1 MGSGFRGR
9 GRTAADFIKCNKPK
23 LWAQLLRQISDSR
36 ARSFSLEKSLRV
48 PKDIRTHVYVCVCC
62 GSLHTNTR
70 AVRTHTAAQTGH
82 EGDTAASACE
92 LNICLACLHPR
103 PQKQSCRTTP
113 DLAPTCCAPSSKSS
127 SAHLPLASCYFI
139 ILRVA
144 NDRRYDSVLKVA
156 KNSS

>member
-48 PKDIRTHVYVCVCC
+48 PKDIRTHVYVCVLWQPPYQQTR
-62 GSLHTNTR
+62 SPHTHSRTNRTR
-70 AVRTHTAAQTGH
+70 RRHR
-82 EGDTAASACE
+82 CE
-92 LNICLACLHPR
+92 CLRVKYLPR
-103 PQKQSCRTTP
+103 LFTSKTP
-113 DLAPTCCAPSSKSS
+113 KAKLPHDSNLAPTCCAPSSKSS